1 MAQKKSI
8 VFFHPDLGIGGAERL
23 VIDAAVGLQ
32 ARGHKVTIFTSHCD
46 PGHCFE
52 EARDGT
58 LDVRVR
64 GNSLVPPTIFGRFAI
79 LCAILRQLHLVCIV
93 ALWNYELDHLRPT
106 HFFVDQLSAAVP
118 LLRFLYTDVGILFY
132 CHFPDQLLAQ
142 KGEGA
147 IAILKKAYRI
157 PFNAIESW
165 STASSHG
172 IVVNSKFT
180 GGMVKRVLSKLSRRD
195 LKVVY
200 PCVDISTA
208 SQLQRK
214 AMWSGRKVILSINR
228 FEKKKDVALAV
239 KAFAKLDSSIRKS
252 ALLVIAG
259 GYDSRVPENV
269 NTHRELEQLA
279 DSLKLSHETH
289 KSLPDPSVVSDKT
302 SVLFLLSVPDVLKQT
317 LLASAELLVYT
328 PQNEHFGIVPLEA
341 MLAQVPVLAANEGGP
356 LETVVEGETG
366 WLRDIRKPDEWT
378 AVMSRVLSPSNPA
391 ELRSMGENGRK
402 RVQAE
407 FSKEQMAL
415 RLDQSLDEVSNPHT
429 KPQKPPMI
437 PGWLWMVVIVSGV
450 AVSLALLST
459 WLLFFL
465 LENKT
470 MLSSVRAHSAGRTI
484 TEEIISTTTQ
494 VVRNEL

>member
-46 PGHCFE
+46 PGHCFD

-132 CHFPDQLLAQ
+132 CHFPDQLLAL

-147 IAILKKAYRI
+147 LAVLKKGYRV

-165 STASSHG
+165 STASSHA
-172 IVVNSKFT
+172 IVVNSRFT
-180 GGMVKRVLSKLSRRD
+180 GGMVKHVFPRLASRE

-200 PCVDISTA
+200 PCVDTSTA

-214 AMWSGRKVILSINR
+214 PMWPGRNLILSINR

-239 KAFAKLDSSIRKS
+239 KAFASIDASIRKS

-259 GYDSRVPENV
+259 GYDPRLPENV
-269 NTHRELEQLA
+269 NTHNDLQQLA
-279 DSLKLSHETH
+279 DSFKLSHETH
-289 KSLPDPSVVSDKT
+289 KSLPDPSVVSNNT
-302 SVLFLLSVPDVLKQT
+302 STLFLLSVPDSLKQS
-317 LLASAELLVYT
+317 LLASADLLVYT

-366 WLRDIRKPDEWT
+366 WLRDVRKPEEWA
-378 AVMSRVLSPSNPA
+378 AVMSRVLATSNPA

-415 RLDQSLDEVSNPHT
+415 RLDQSLDQITNPPKAPST
-429 KPQKPPMI
+429 I
-437 PGWLWMVVIVSGV
+437 PDWLWMTIVVSVV
-450 AVSLALLST
+450 AVFLSLLAT
-459 WLLFFL
+459 WLLFL
-465 LENKT
+465 GLDMAKNKEEA
-470 MLSSVRAHSAGRTI
+470 LRQYNAGKTV
-484 TEEIISTTTQ
+484 TEQVIAVTTQ